1 MKDFNFFS
9 KLKEQKGA
17 TGVDI
22 VVSISVIAVTIAIV
36 TAIYTN
42 VDLASKRVQ
51 RTAGA
56 TRIATNIVEQ
66 IEKMYYEEFLD
77 KVAEMKNKAAIASG
91 EANPYI
97 TYDSTNEEFVVIPK
111 RTSDAI
117 KIFNTKIPKGYTVN
131 ISLEKDYEFDMVR
144 KVNVEVKF
152 PVGDSEE
159 SVKLSSAK
167 SMEIVELGNEPE
179 ILDGNIIKTLNGT
192 EYSNVMPIKKSG
204 SKYII
209 TSAEDE
215 EWYNYEA
222 AIWAKVLINSSGKY
236 NTSTGNVNTGFE
248 SSLYV
253 WIPSFGKDAN
263 GDLRFKY
270 ADTNYR
276 VISKI
281 LDSGSLKKTIFTVD
295 TVGQE
300 LTDFST
306 LVDFKDSSGN
316 TVRGC
321 WVKYS
326 DIETNS
332 YSILLNSSEYGPF
345 DL

>member
-1 MKDFNFFS
+1 MKGFNFFS
-9 KLKEQKGA
+9 KLKSEKGA

-22 VVSISVIAVTIAIV
+22 VVSITVIVVTVAIV

-42 VDLASKRVQ
+42 VDLTSKRVQ

-77 KVAEMKNKAAIASG
+77 QIASMKNSAAIEAS
-91 EANPYI
+91 AATPYI
-97 TYDSTNEEFVVIPK
+97 TYDAGNELFTIIPK

-117 KIFNTKIPKGYTVN
+117 KIFNTKIPKGYTVS

-144 KVNVEVKF
+144 KINIEVKF

-167 SMEIVELGNEPE
+167 SMEIVELGNEPV
-179 ILDGNIIKTLNGT
+179 ILEGNIIKDVNGN
-192 EYSNVMPIKKSG
+192 EFGEVIPIKKDG
-204 SKYII
+204 SKYVI
-209 TSAEDE
+209 TNSLDE

-222 AIWAKVLINSSGKY
+222 AIWAKVLVNSTGKY
-236 NTSTGNVNTGFE
+236 NSSTGNVNNGFE
-248 SSLYV
+248 NSLYV
-253 WIPSFGKDAN
+253 WIPSFGKDEH
-263 GDLRFKY
+263 GDLKFRY
-270 ADTNYR
+270 QDTNYK

-281 LDSGSLKKTIFTVD
+281 LDGGSVKKTIFTVD

-300 LTDFST
+300 LTPFSD
-306 LVDFKDSSGN
+306 LLKFEDASGN
-316 TVRGC
+316 PTKGC

-326 DIETNS
+326 EIETNE
-332 YSILLNSSEYGPF
+332 YSKKLNLSEYGPF